1 MTTTR
6 KILAGVA
13 VLGGLFA
20 VVGSAG
26 AQGTDFT
33 YQGQLLDAGQP
44 ANGAYDL
51 TFALFDNAA
60 VGNQVGT
67 TISETAVGVTNGLF
81 TVVLDFGGNFPGASR
96 WLEISACTN
105 GGGDFATLSPRQKLT
120 STPYAITA
128 ANLSGGLPAGQLSGT
143 VPAAQVGSFT
153 NHSDV
158 AVNGLAA
165 GQVMVYSG
173 MVWTNGVLPVP
184 VVGPIPS
191 NNIPVYLS
199 YSGTNVPVD
208 ATLGTHFRLMATN
221 NFLLQN
227 PTGASDAQRMVFEI
241 IQDATGGRTMSLGN
255 AFLLGTDIPLVNLT
269 SNANR
274 RDFLTC
280 VCSGTNFY
288 ILGLVKGY

>member
-1 MTTTR
+1 MNTTK

-13 VLGGLFA
+13 VLGSLFA
-20 VVGSAG
+20 AADTAG

-33 YQGQLLDAGQP
+33 YQGRLLDAGLP

-51 TFALFDNAA
+51 TFGLFDDAA
-60 VGNQVGT
+60 AGNQVGT
-67 TISETAVGVTNGLF
+67 AISETAVGVTNGLF
-81 TVVLDFGGNFPGASR
+81 TVVLDYGGNFPGAGR
-96 WLEISACTN
+96 WLEISARTN
-105 GGGDFATLSPRQKLT
+105 GGADFTTLSPRQKLT
-120 STPYAITA
+120 SAPYAITA

-143 VPAAQVGSFT
+143 VPAAQMGTFT

-158 AVNGLAA
+158 VVTSLSA
-165 GQVMVYSG
+165 GQVLVYSG
-173 MVWTNGVLPVP
+173 TVWTNGTLPAP
-184 VVGPIPS
+184 VIGPTPS
-191 NNIPVYLS
+191 NNIPVALAYA
-199 YSGTNVPVD
+199 GTNVPVN
-208 ATLGTHFRLMATN
+208 AALGTHFRLTATN

-241 IQDATGGRTMSLGN
+241 VQDATGGRTMSLGN
-255 AFLLGTDIPLVNLT
+255 AFLLGTDIPMVNLT
-269 SNANR
+269 TNANH